1 MDTIVLKFGGSSLA
15 DNEKLQIVANK
26 IIKRYEDNEI
36 VVVVSAQGKT
46 TDNLINQAKE
56 LENMVEIK
64 KLGRENSKSL
74 DFIKAKNKELDM
86 LLSTGEQISAAKL
99 AYLLILMGYSSV
111 SLNASQAG
119 IYTNS
124 NYQNAIIQNIDITRI
139 KEELKKGNIV
149 IVTGF
154 QGIDDNNNITTLGRG
169 GSDTTAVALAAE
181 LKAKQCYIYSDVDGI
196 YTADPNKITNAD
208 KLKSISYDEMYALS
222 SEGAKVLHDRCVGI
236 GERFDVPIITESTFN
251 NKPGTQITHKLESS
265 GIKSIVKK
273 DVSRISVV
281 GYGISSTD
289 EALQKIIQIAN
300 KNSLEIFNIDFSGT
314 KISVVFKEFVND
326 NVLKEI
332 HDALI

>member
-15 DNEKLQIVANK
+15 DNERLQIVANK

-64 KLGRENSKSL
+64 KLGRESSKSL

-289 EALQKIIQIAN
+289 ETLQKIIQIAN
-300 KNSLEIFNIDFSGT
+300 KNSLEIFNIDISRT

>member
-273 DVSRISVV
+273 DVSRISVI

-289 EALQKIIQIAN
+289 ETLQKIIQIAN